1 MEYYIRTYGYVGV
14 AAWAA
19 IGGEEGILVSAFL
32 AAAGY
37 FSLPGVILASAV
49 GGSLGDQI
57 YFYLAR
63 KHGGLLLTRSERLR
77 RVYPRAEKLL
87 QKYGAAVVLASRF
100 MAGLRIAIATVCGLF
115 KMPPVKYSVLNFVSA
130 LVWSSFYG
138 LLAYHLG
145 PALRSRMPSVRSP
158 QFWAVVLAIGGAA
171 LLLRLWLR
179 KKVAQTSAGVDRGE
193 HP

>member
-1 MEYYIRTYGYVGV
+1 MDYYIRTYGYLGV

-19 IGGEEGILVSAFL
+19 IGGEEGVIVSAFL

-37 FSLPGVILASAV
+37 FSLPGVILASAL

-63 KHGGLLLTRSERLR
+63 QHGERILNRSERIR
-77 RVYPRAEKLL
+77 RVFPRARKLL

-115 KMPPVKYSVLNFVSA
+115 KMPAIKYSVLNLVSA
-130 LVWSSFYG
+130 LLWSSFYG

-145 PALRSRMPSVRSP
+145 PAIRSRMPSVRSP
-158 QFWAVVLAIGGAA
+158 QFWGVVLAIGGVI
-171 LLLRLWLR
+171 LVLRLWLR
-179 KKVAQTSAGVDRGE
+179 KKVAETPADTDPE
-193 HP
+193 DPA

>member
-1 MEYYIRTYGYVGV
+1 MDYYIRTYGYLGV
-14 AAWAA
+14 VAWTA
-19 IGGEEGILVSAFL
+19 IGGEEGVLVSAFL

-37 FSLPGVILASAV
+37 FSLPGVILASAL

-63 KHGGLLLTRSERLR
+63 QHGERILNRSERIR
-77 RVYPRAEKLL
+77 RVFPRAQKLL
-87 QKYGAAVVLASRF
+87 ERYGAAVVLASRF
-100 MAGLRIAIATVCGLF
+100 MAGLRIAISTVCGLF
-115 KMPPVKYSVLNFVSA
+115 KMSPIKYSVLNLVSA
-130 LVWSSFYG
+130 LLWSSFYG

-158 QFWAVVLAIGGAA
+158 QFWAAVLAIGGAV

-179 KKVAQTSAGVDRGE
+179 KKVAEPRAEINREDPE
-193 HP
+193 